1 MLQFLL
7 SGLKVGLRGRSFQA
21 VFLLGLLLIGAAYL
35 SGHFSPRQ
43 PRTVALD
50 VGFSGVRITLVL
62 LALFWIQE
70 LVTREIDR
78 RIILFSL
85 TYPVSRAAFLF
96 GRYAAILVLVCLA
109 AVILGLSLLL
119 AVILTGG
126 DYSQEFPVRLGL
138 PFWATI
144 GGLVLDV
151 AVVAAVGLWM
161 ATLSTVAVMPLAIGF
176 CFAVAGKALG
186 ATLDY
191 LTRGAD
197 GDAALIASIGPF
209 IDVIRWLVPDLSRL
223 DWRQWPMYGLMPAD
237 GDAIWPAIM
246 ALAYAAILI
255 LFAIRALAH
264 REFS

>member
-7 SGLKVGLRGRSFQA
+7 SGIRVGLRGRSFQA
-21 VFLLGLLLIGAAYL
+21 VFLLGLLLIGVAYL
-35 SGHFSPRQ
+35 SGNFSPRQ

-50 VGFSGVRITLVL
+50 VGLSGVRVTLVL

-70 LVTREIDR
+70 LIAREIDR

-85 TYPVSRAAFLF
+85 TYPVSRGAFLL
-96 GRYAAILVLVCLA
+96 GRYAAVLVLVGLA
-109 AVILGLSLLL
+109 AVVLGLSLLL
-119 AVILTGG
+119 AVTLAGG
-126 DYSQEFPVRLGL
+126 SYMQESPVRLGL
-138 PFWATI
+138 PFWIAI
-144 GGLVLDV
+144 AGLALDV

-161 ATLSTVAVMPLAIGF
+161 ATLSTVAVMPLAVGF

-197 GDAALIASIGPF
+197 GDTALIASVGPF
-209 IDVIRWLVPDLSRL
+209 IDLIRWLVPDLSRL
-223 DWRQWPMYGLMPAD
+223 DWREWPMYGLVPASTETTW
-237 GDAIWPAIM
+237 AVAM
-246 ALAYAAILI
+246 AVAYAAMFL
-255 LFAIRALAH
+255 LFSIHALSR

>member
-7 SGLKVGLRGRSFQA
+7 SGIRVGLRGRSFQA
-21 VFLLGLLLIGAAYL
+21 VFLLGLLLIAVAYL
-35 SGHFSPRQ
+35 SGNFSPRQ
-43 PRTVALD
+43 GRTVALD
-50 VGFSGVRITLVL
+50 VGMSGMRITLVL

-85 TYPVSRAAFLF
+85 TYPVPRAAFLL
-96 GRYAAILVLVCLA
+96 GRYAAIVLLVCLA
-109 AVILGLSLLL
+109 AIVLGLSLLL
-119 AVILTGG
+119 AVSLAGG
-126 DYSQEFPVRLGL
+126 DYLQEYPVRLAL
-138 PFWATI
+138 PFWLTI
-144 GGLVLDV
+144 AGLVLDV
-151 AVVAAVGLWM
+151 AVVAAVGLWI
-161 ATLSTVAVMPLAIGF
+161 ATLSTVAIMPLAIGF

-197 GDAALIASIGPF
+197 GDTALIASVGPF

-223 DWRQWPMYGLMPAD
+223 DWREWPMYGLVPSAAD
-237 GDAIWPAIM
+237 TLWPVLM
-246 ALAYAAILI
+246 AVAYAA
-255 LFAIRALAH
+255 LFVLFSIRALSR